1 MHRLFRHA
9 LAASSIAVGLASFL
23 VALELS
29 AAATPAGFQVAPQ
42 QVERA
47 LKGDRLPSESGGG
60 QRRQSP
66 ELCPMAA
73 SRPPSR
79 QKAHLHG
86 RDRRSLR
93 GLVCLREALRANAVK
108 RAPQRASNELLLGR
122 LAQILCG

>member
-47 LKGDRLPSESGGG
+47 LKGDRLP
-60 QRRQSP
+60 
-66 ELCPMAA
+66 LKAA
-73 SRPPSR
+73 ADSAVSHPNLPDGCITATEAD
-79 QKAHLHG
+79 KKHVYTAEIAG
-86 RDRRSLR
+86 RC
-93 GLVCLREALRANAVK
+93 VV
-108 RAPQRASNELLLGR
+108 
-122 LAQILCG
+122 